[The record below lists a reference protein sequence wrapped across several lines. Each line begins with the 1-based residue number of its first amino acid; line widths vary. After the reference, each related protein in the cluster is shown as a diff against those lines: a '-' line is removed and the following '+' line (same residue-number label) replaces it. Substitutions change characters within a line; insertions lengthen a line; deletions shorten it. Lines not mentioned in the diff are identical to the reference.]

1 MSARHLH
8 GVSFARATLV
18 GLAIAIGIGLTPVIS
33 RGGPEIPGEKS
44 RRPLAIVGGTVHT
57 VSGKTLTDAT
67 IVIRKGRIAAVGA
80 DVAIPKKA
88 ERIDATGKHV
98 YPGLFSAHSNI
109 GLVEINSV
117 RATLDED
124 EAGSIN
130 PNVKAWV
137 SVNPDSEMIPTTRSN
152 GVLLALT
159 APSGGLISG
168 QSAVLQLDGWTY
180 EDLTLEPAVGMH
192 LVWPA
197 MAPVIDWETEKSAKE
212 QVATRD
218 KALTSLRKAFDDAR
232 AYRTA
237 QASDRPGPQDARW
250 EAMLPLL
257 EGEQPLIVAADD
269 LQQIQAAVAF
279 AVEHELRLVINGGYD
294 APLCAEL
301 LVKHDVPVIVS
312 DVYRLPRRRAEPYDT
327 PFTVPKR
334 LHEAGVRFCI
344 AGGGRFGASMLRNL
358 PYHAAMAAAF
368 GLPEKEAL
376 RSITLS
382 PAEILG
388 VADRVGSLEEGKDA
402 TLIITDGDPLETAT
416 VVEAAFV
423 QGRPVD
429 LDDRHKRLYRKYAEK
444 YRRQE
449 QADDE

>member
-1 MSARHLH
+1 M
-8 GVSFARATLV
+8 RATQTTHHVRCTLTV
-18 GLAIAIGIGLTPVIS
+18 LTSLAIGLTVGRS
-33 RGGPEIPGEKS
+33 HAGPEIPGEAS
-44 RRPLAIVGGTVHT
+44 GRPLAIVGATVHT
-57 VSGKTLTDAT
+57 VSGKTLEDAT
-67 IVIRKGRIAAVGA
+67 IVIRKGKIAAVGK
-80 DVAIPKKA
+80 DVKIPKKA
-88 ERIDATGKHV
+88 ERFDAAGKHV

-124 EAGSIN
+124 EAGSLN

-137 SVNPDSEMIPTTRSN
+137 SVNPDSEIIPTTRSN

-212 QVATRD
+212 QVAARD
-218 KALTSLRKAFDDAR
+218 KALRSLREAFDDAR
-232 AYRTA
+232 AYGKARS
-237 QASDRPGPQDARW
+237 SDRPGPSDARW
-250 EAMLPLL
+250 EAMQPLL
-257 EGEQPLIVAADD
+257 AGEQPLIVAADD
-269 LQQIQAAVAF
+269 LQQILAAVAF
-279 AVEHELRLVINGGYD
+279 AVENELRLVIYGGYD
-294 APLCAEL
+294 APACAEL
-301 LVKHDVPVIVS
+301 LKKHDVPVIIS
-312 DVYRLPRRRAEPYDT
+312 DVYRLPLRRSEPYDT

-334 LHEAGVRFCI
+334 LHEAGVTFCI

-368 GLPEKEAL
+368 GLPEREAL

-382 PAEILG
+382 PAEILR
-388 VADRVGSLEEGKDA
+388 VADRVGSLDEGKDA
-402 TLIITDGDPLETAT
+402 TLIITDGDPLETT
-416 VVEAAFV
+416 TTVEAAFV

-429 LDDRHKRLYRKYAEK
+429 LDDRHKRLYRKYSEK
-444 YRRQE
+444 YRRQDQSDAE
-449 QADDE
+449 